1 MAWSLPTGLPQGR
14 LIVPDLQYAGDEP
27 IAEPVLWVSD
37 DPVAD
42 AGALWARLLSIHPD
56 FGLWPLLL
64 MGRPV
69 SPRRARLF
77 PEKARAEIGRP
88 WHSAELAPVPTER
101 IDEANAEQVLAG
113 WWDRAFGEEKWQTRP
128 WNVQRIQPFRSWP
141 GLAPSSVPGRD
152 PDQRATSVVTAPG
165 RIAEL
170 TMYEGDPYV
179 GLVQAQDGAA
189 AIASSG
195 WLSRAGAVADTAAV
209 IRSWQ
214 ERFGARLCS
223 LSMDT
228 LGVSVAWPPTN
239 IEQARRVA
247 AEHYAFC
254 PDLVAAGTLDDRAR
268 SLVDAEVWAFW
279 WD

>member
-1 MAWSLPTGLPQGR
+1 MNGDGAAAQPALTQHGLLVGGQWQAAAAGHRYRVASPATGASEAAFSQGYWFTPTVVTGVRPEMVIMREETFGPVTR
-14 LIVPDLQYAGDEP
+14 RSTPTTPD
-27 IAEPVLWVSD
+27 
-37 DPVAD
+37 
-42 AGALWARLLSIHPD
+42 
-56 FGLWPLLL
+56 
-64 MGRPV
+64 
-69 SPRRARLF
+69 
-77 PEKARAEIGRP
+77 
-88 WHSAELAPVPTER
+88 
-101 IDEANAEQVLAG
+101 
-113 WWDRAFGEEKWQTRP
+113 KWQTRP
-128 WNVQRIQPFRSWP
+128 WNVQRIQPFRPWP
-141 GLAPSSVPGRD
+141 GLAPSSIPGRD
-152 PDQRATSVVTAPG
+152 PDQRATSVVTAPR

-239 IEQARRVA
+239 AEQARRIA

-268 SLVDAEVWAFW
+268 SLVEAEVWAFW